1 MKVKGIYN
9 ERGSQSESGSK
20 WKWLYNKSECGS
32 DYAMKG
38 SESYY
43 TLKVKVKGVVQ
54 WKGSEMVIHKM
65 RVKVKAEVVIW
76 KWNWQWLYNESESAS
91 DYTMNAK
98 VKVII
103 WWEWRWLYNESEN
116 ESDYTMEV
124 KMIIH
129 SEWESFHT
137 DSESDSAYTMKV
149 KVKESNNE
157 MWIIH

>member
-20 WKWLYNKSECGS
+20 WKWLYSKSECGS
-32 DYAMKG
+32 DYTMKG

-43 TLKVKVKGVVQ
+43 TIKVKVKGVIQ
-54 WKGSEMVIHKM
+54 WKGSESGHTQNESKSESGGGDMEVKLTVI
-65 RVKVKAEVVIW
+65 IQW
-76 KWNWQWLYNESESAS
+76 KWECKWLYNERESES
-91 DYTMNAK
+91 DYMMRVT
-98 VKVII
+98 VII
-103 WWEWRWLYNESEN
+103 QWKWN